1 MDLSNREEAA
11 HWYRVAAE
19 EPDPDLR
26 KQALATHRKYLKM
39 AESEERRRL
48 WLQDPGHGMRS
59 MLGWVVFITLIV
71 LVVILCLSKAF
82 PIAAVCT
89 VFTLVLG
96 ILFVASAV
104 SMRVYG
110 HISPETML
118 EMFKLGLKTLPA
130 SGVAISAVDPKAA
143 VGGGPLPPPQ
153 LPPPAHVPAISLDKD
168 DDSLH

>member
-26 KQALATHRKYLKM
+26 KQALATHRKYLKL
-39 AESEERRRL
+39 AQREERMRL
-48 WLQDPGHGMRS
+48 WLQDPGRGMRS
-59 MLGWVVFITLIV
+59 MLVLVVAVTLIV
-71 LVVILCLSKAF
+71 LVVILSLSKAF
-82 PIAAVCT
+82 PIAVVCT

-96 ILFVASAV
+96 VLIVAAAI

-118 EMFKLGLKTLPA
+118 EMIKLGLNPRRAPEEGKSA
-130 SGVAISAVDPKAA
+130 AEISAGA
-143 VGGGPLPPPQ
+143 VGGASLPAQ
-153 LPPPAHVPAISLDKD
+153 LPPPADPPAISPDIDDK
-168 DDSLH
+168 